1 MTATEER
8 PTLTCSCNFTGDAG
22 MHDRMLSFESLDP
35 VEAALMVA
43 EFILGESFVI
53 MSSSSVGDP
62 DPSDF
67 EQFVMQHNWKD
78 PVAMSQLAGHV
89 DPAAHRVHEHD
100 RRPRG

>member
-1 MTATEER
+1 MTITDERATM
-8 PTLTCSCNFTGDAG
+8 TCSCRFTGDVG

-53 MSSSSVGDP
+53 MCSSSVGDP

-78 PVAMSQLAGHV
+78 PVAMTQLAGYV
-89 DPAAHRVHEHD
+89 EPAAHRVHEHD
-100 RRPRG
+100 RERRR